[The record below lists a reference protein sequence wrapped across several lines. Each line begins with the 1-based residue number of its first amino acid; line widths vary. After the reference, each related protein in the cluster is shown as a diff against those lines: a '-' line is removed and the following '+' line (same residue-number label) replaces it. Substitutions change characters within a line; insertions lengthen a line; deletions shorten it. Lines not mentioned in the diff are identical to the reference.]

1 MTVYTDFKVPY
12 GTTVTITRLMTDSER
27 KRDQRQKHAAFI
39 VQKLLELNEQHKL
52 EPIYVR
58 YNGTCMK
65 FSLDENVSYLRLT
78 YNSGYSHTAVN
89 PHGANMEGQ
98 HTTAKMFAS
107 WNPTVCARILKLAK
121 KQIADRRSL

>member
-1 MTVYTDFKVPY
+1 MTVYSDFKVPY
-12 GTTVTITRLMTDSER
+12 GTTIIRLMTDSER
-27 KRDQRQKHAAFI
+27 KHDQRQKYAAFI
-39 VQKLLELNEQHKL
+39 VQELLNLNERHKL

-58 YNGTCMK
+58 YNGTQMK
-65 FSLDENVSYLRLT
+65 FSLDDKVSYLHLT
-78 YNSGYSHTAVN
+78 YHSGYSHTAVN
-89 PHGANMEGQ
+89 PHYANMEGQ